1 MNLVELN
8 ELIDVFVEKTARPKW
23 VAEPKKWER
32 AEKAVFHKGRK
43 KYKQPYRVISDIYL
57 NKMHGKK
64 KKKKKKASNL
74 PNLFKLAKKLETKLS
89 QS

>member
-8 ELIDVFVEKTARPKW
+8 ELIDNFVEKTAGPKW

-57 NKMHGKK
+57 YKMHGKK
-64 KKKKKKASNL
+64 KKKKKASSL
-74 PNLFKLAKKLETKLS
+74 PELFKLADRLETKLS